1 VKKNTIQ
8 KIATNPSTKLLVL
21 LFLFLQNI
29 VLAQQN
35 NTSVEM
41 ADVMRSNGKIY
52 VVVGVI
58 LIIFFGIVSYLFIL
72 NKKINNLEAKLKK

>member
-1 VKKNTIQ
+1 MVKKIIT
-8 KIATNPSTKLLVL
+8 APSIKFLVL
-21 LFLFLQNI
+21 AFLFLQNF
-29 VLAQQN
+29 VVAQEN
-35 NTSVEM
+35 NTTLEM

-58 LIIFFGIVSYLFIL
+58 LIIFFGIVTYLLLL

>member
-1 VKKNTIQ
+1 MQ
-8 KIATNPSTKLLVL
+8 KIATIPSTKLLVL
-21 LFLFLQNI
+21 LFLVLQNI

-58 LIIFFGIVSYLFIL
+58 LIIFFGIVTYLFTL

>member
-1 VKKNTIQ
+1 MTKKITSS
-8 KIATNPSTKLLVL
+8 PSIKLLIL
-21 LFLFLQNI
+21 AFLFLQNF
-29 VLAQQN
+29 VMAQEN
-35 NTSVEM
+35 NATIEM

-58 LIIFFGIVSYLFIL
+58 LIIFFGIVTYLVVL

>member
-1 VKKNTIQ
+1 MTKKITYS
-8 KIATNPSTKLLVL
+8 PSIKLLIL
-21 LFLFLQNI
+21 AILFLQNF
-29 VLAQQN
+29 VMAQEN
-35 NTSVEM
+35 NATLEM

-58 LIIFFGIVSYLFIL
+58 LIIFFGIVTYLVVL